1 MKLQKLV
8 NYISAY
14 IVHATGNLDTEIS
27 YACSDSRQVR
37 PGTLFCAMKGAKLD
51 GHDYIQDAIARGAV
65 AILAEHDVETA
76 VPCIVIQNAYHALG
90 AVAEYMEGK
99 PTDSLKL
106 VAVTGTNGK
115 TTTAF
120 FMREILTACHHSCGM
135 VGTVIYDVADG
146 SPKVADRTT
155 PTPFEL
161 QSLFAEMRKNRAEYA
176 SIEVS
181 SHALHQRRLGSTKC
195 AAAIFTNLTQDHLD
209 YHGDMEN
216 YYQAKKLLFTEH
228 LMPGAPIVLN
238 GDDAYGARF
247 AQELADRNLFVYSFK
262 GNAANVKAENLLL
275 SSHGSSFDLHFADGD
290 TWHVTTRLPGA
301 YNAANAAGAA
311 IAAYALGL
319 PKETIL
325 AALAASQ
332 GAPGRMQPV
341 PVPQNRFAVYVDY
354 AHTDDALRNALG
366 CLKELPHNRLIA
378 LFGCGGDRDRT
389 KRPKMGAAAAKL
401 ADVVIVTSDNPRTES
416 PNAIIQD
423 ILPGIPKGTNCLTI
437 PDRREAIRHAIAH
450 AQPRDI
456 ILIAGKGHEDYQE
469 INGVK
474 HHFNDCEEAENAI
487 GAIRN

>member
-1 MKLQKLV
+1 MKLKELTT
-8 NYISAY
+8 YIQDYVVRSY
-14 IVHATGNLDTEIS
+14 GNLDVEIN

-37 PGTLFCAMKGAKLD
+37 PGALFCAMKGAKLD
-51 GHDYIQDAIARGAV
+51 GHNYIQDAIARGAV
-65 AILAEHDVETA
+65 AILAEHEVA
-76 VPCIVIQNAYHALG
+76 ALVPCIIIQNAYHALG

-99 PTDSLKL
+99 PTDNLKL

-120 FMREILTACHHSCGM
+120 FMREILTACHHRCGM

-146 SPKVADRTT
+146 SPKTADRTT

-161 QSLFAEMRKNRAEYA
+161 QSLFAEMRKNHAEYA

-181 SHALHQRRLGSTKC
+181 SHALHQRRLGSAKC

-216 YYQAKKLLFTEH
+216 YYQAKKLLFTQH
-228 LMPGAPIVLN
+228 LQPGAPIVLN
-238 GDDAYGARF
+238 GDDAYGTRF
-247 AQELADRNLFVYSFK
+247 ARELAGSNLYVYSFK
-262 GNAANVKAENLLL
+262 GNEANVKAENLQL
-275 SSHGSSFDLHFADGD
+275 SSYGSTFDLHLPDGD
-290 TWHVTTRLPGA
+290 TWHVATRLPGA

-311 IAAYALGL
+311 LAAYALGL
-319 PKETIL
+319 PKAVVLE
-325 AALAASQ
+325 ALAASQ
-332 GAPGRMQPV
+332 GAPGRMQPIHV
-341 PVPQNRFAVYVDY
+341 PDNRFAVYVDY

-389 KRPKMGAAAAKL
+389 KRPKMGAAAAQL
-401 ADVVIVTSDNPRTES
+401 ADVVIVTSDNPRTEA
-416 PNAIIQD
+416 PEAIIQE
-423 ILPGIPKGTNCLTI
+423 ILPGIPQGTNCLTI

-450 AQPRDI
+450 AQPGDI

-474 HHFNDCEEAENAI
+474 HHFNDCEEAQAAI
-487 GAIRN
+487 DAISN

>member
-1 MKLQKLV
+1 MKLGELV
-8 NYISAY
+8 TYISDY
-14 IVHATGNLDTEIS
+14 VVSTSGNLNIIIQQ
-27 YACSDSRQVR
+27 ACSDSRQVR

-51 GHDYIQDAIARGAV
+51 GHQFIQDAIARGAV
-65 AILAEHDVETA
+65 ALLAEHA
-76 VPCIVIQNAYHALG
+76 VKTSIPCVVIQNAYHALG
-90 AVAEYMEGK
+90 AVAEFMEGK

-106 VAVTGTNGK
+106 LAVTGTNGK

-120 FMREILTACHHSCGM
+120 FMHEILTACHHKTGM

-161 QSLFAEMRKNRAEYA
+161 QALFAEMRKNHAEYA

-181 SHALHQRRLGSTKC
+181 SHALHQRRLGSAKC

-216 YYQAKKLLFTEH
+216 YYQAKKLLFTQH
-228 LMPGAPIVLN
+228 LQTNAPIVLN
-238 GDDAYGARF
+238 GDDPYGARF
-247 AQELADRNLFVYSFK
+247 AKELAGNNLYVYSFK
-262 GNAANVKAENLLL
+262 GNAANVKAENLRLA
-275 SSHGSSFDLHFADGD
+275 SHGSSFDLQFANGES
-290 TWHVTTRLPGA
+290 WHVAIRLPGA

-319 PKETIL
+319 PKETVL
-325 AALAASQ
+325 KALANSI
-332 GAPGRMQPV
+332 GAPGRMQPI
-341 PVPQNRFAVYVDY
+341 PVPGNRFAVYVDY

-366 CLKELPHNRLIA
+366 CLKELPHNRLIV

-401 ADVVIVTSDNPRTES
+401 ADIVVVTSDNPRTES
-416 PNAIIQD
+416 PDAIIQE
-423 ILPGIPKGTNCLTI
+423 ILPGIPSGTKSLTI
-437 PDRREAIRHAIAH
+437 PDRREAIQYAIAH
-450 AQPRDI
+450 AQPGDI

-469 INGVK
+469 INGIK
-474 HHFNDCEEAENAI
+474 HHFNDCEEAQAAI
-487 GAIRN
+487 DAL

>member
-1 MKLQKLV
+1 MKLGDLV
-8 NYISAY
+8 DYISDY
-14 IVHATGNLDTEIS
+14 VVSTSGNLDIDVQQ
-27 YACSDSRQVR
+27 ACSDSRQVC
-37 PGTLFCAMKGAKLD
+37 PGTLFCAMKGARLD
-51 GHDYIQDAIARGAV
+51 GHQFIQDAIDRGAV
-65 AILAEHDVETA
+65 ALLAEHEIKTA
-76 VPCIVIQNAYHALG
+76 LPCVVIRNAYHALG
-90 AVAEYMEGK
+90 AVAEYMVGI
-99 PTDSLKL
+99 PTESLKL

-120 FMREILTACHHSCGM
+120 FMHEILTACHHRTGM

-146 SPKVADRTT
+146 TPKVADRTT

-161 QSLFAEMRKNRAEYA
+161 QALFAEMRKNHAEYA

-181 SHALHQRRLGSTKC
+181 SHALHQRRLGSAQC

-216 YYQAKKLLFTEH
+216 YYQAKKMLFTHH
-228 LMPGAPIVLN
+228 LQPDAPIVLN
-238 GDDAYGARF
+238 GDDPYGARF
-247 AQELADRNLFVYSFK
+247 AQELTGNNLYVYSFK
-262 GNAANVKAENLLL
+262 GNAAANVKAENLRL
-275 SSHGSSFDLHFADGD
+275 SSNGSAFDLHFANGES
-290 TWHVTTRLPGA
+290 WQVATRLPGA

-319 PKETIL
+319 PKETVL
-325 AALAASQ
+325 KALANSN

-341 PVPQNRFAVYVDY
+341 PVPGNRFAVYVDY

-389 KRPKMGAAAAKL
+389 KRPKMGAAAAEL
-401 ADVVIVTSDNPRTES
+401 ADLVVVTSDNPRTES
-416 PNAIIQD
+416 PEAIIQE
-423 ILPGIPKGTNCLTI
+423 ILPGIPPEANYLTI
-437 PDRREAIRHAIAH
+437 PDRSEAIHYAITH
-450 AQPRDI
+450 AQPGDI

-474 HHFNDCEEAENAI
+474 HHFNDCEEAQTAI
-487 GAIRN
+487 DRL